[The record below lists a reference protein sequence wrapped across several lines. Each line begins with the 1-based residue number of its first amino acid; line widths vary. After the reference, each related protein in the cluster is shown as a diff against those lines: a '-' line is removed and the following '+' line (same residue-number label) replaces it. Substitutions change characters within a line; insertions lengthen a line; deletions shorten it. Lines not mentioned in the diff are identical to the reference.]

1 MTADPRG
8 VLRGYCTICTC
19 YAYSPPPD
27 EIKCQCGHA
36 PGKHSNDGPASAAGA
51 PSISS
56 PDYSF
61 TVSPHRRRSSP
72 PLRPPPFS
80 SSPQFPTSS
89 PVPPGPRVAPRPKPR
104 RGRGRGHGRQQPHI
118 PTRKQP
124 LAATPFMHFALAPTP
139 RCRFRNC
146 REETH
151 FDPNTGESSP
161 YCMDHQDGELGMPN
175 NFSSSMFLTDGHSG
189 PMLQQQRGI
198 GDFTNLW
205 PQAVQ
210 DTLYQPSRL
219 PMAAPHTHI
228 NPYFHPSPSTPH
240 FQTPGPPAALLH
252 PPPYLPQASMPTQ
265 VSTGP
270 TAGQYTTQPLPEAP
284 TFTPVQAPTS
294 SCKLNNSFLYS
305 CILVSATVI
314 FLFFFYLAPQIPND
328 LQCKYQGCN
337 KKRYQEGDR
346 MHDFCGRTHAEKF
359 QIESQGGGK

>member
-51 PSISS
+51 PSNSS
-56 PDYSF
+56 PDDSF

-89 PVPPGPRVAPRPKPR
+89 PVPPRPREAPRPKPR
-104 RGRGRGHGRQQPHI
+104 RGRGPGRGRGRQQANSLHI
-118 PTRKQP
+118 PIARKQP
-124 LAATPFMHFALAPTP
+124 STATPFMHFAPAPTP

-161 YCMDHQDGELGMPN
+161 YCMDHQDAELSMPN
-175 NFSSSMFLTDGHSG
+175 QFSSSMFLTDGYGGG
-189 PMLQQQRGI
+189 PMLQPQRVI
-198 GDFTNLW
+198 GDFTNAW

-210 DTLYQPSRL
+210 DTLFQPSRL
-219 PMAAPHTHI
+219 PMAAPHTHS
-228 NPYFHPSPSTPH
+228 NPFVPYFHPSPSTPH

-252 PPPYLPQASMPTQ
+252 PPQFLPQASMPTQ

-270 TAGQYTTQPLPEAP
+270 TAGQYATQPLPEAP

-294 SCKLNNSFLYS
+294 SCKLITHFY
-305 CILVSATVI
+305 ILVSLYQLYRNFFV
-314 FLFFFYLAPQIPND
+314 FLLLSSTNLYSA
-328 LQCKYQGCN
+328 
-337 KKRYQEGDR
+337 
-346 MHDFCGRTHAEKF
+346 
-359 QIESQGGGK
+359 SV